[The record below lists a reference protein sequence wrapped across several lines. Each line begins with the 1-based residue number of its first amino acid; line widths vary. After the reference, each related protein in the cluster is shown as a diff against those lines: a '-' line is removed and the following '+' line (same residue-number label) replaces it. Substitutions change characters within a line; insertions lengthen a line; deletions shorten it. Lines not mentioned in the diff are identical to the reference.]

1 VPPQLVPSLPDGTI
15 VELRYKGEDALEPL
29 ISAVARR
36 YDVAINVLHANVEYF
51 GAQAIGVLLVLVSGP
66 DDALRSALET
76 LRSRVFGFRE
86 LDRESIGRVD
96 AGDSASLSAS
106 ENDEEGESRA

>member
-1 VPPQLVPSLPDGTI
+1 
-15 VELRYKGEDALEPL
+15 
-29 ISAVARR
+29 
-36 YDVAINVLHANVEYF
+36 
-51 GAQAIGVLLVLVSGP
+51 VLLVLVSGP

-86 LDRESIGRVD
+86 LDRESIGQVD
-96 AGDSASLSAS
+96 APLGSAPLDSAPQGDSASLSAS